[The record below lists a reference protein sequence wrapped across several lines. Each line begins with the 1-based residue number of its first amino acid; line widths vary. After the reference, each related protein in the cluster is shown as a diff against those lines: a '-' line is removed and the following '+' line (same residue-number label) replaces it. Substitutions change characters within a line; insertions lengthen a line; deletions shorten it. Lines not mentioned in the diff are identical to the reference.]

1 MSRKKHGG
9 TEPGGGARGER
20 PERGRRP
27 SEPPLRPPA
36 AGRRAPERSA
46 SGHRPSDRPPKTP
59 APRVWLAAGLVLAVA
74 AIALAYLSGRDA
86 GRAAPPLAGE
96 RVPLPPPP
104 PAAVPAAAAEPAFG
118 DFVGADACAACH
130 AREHD
135 AWRQSTHGR
144 AGRMPPS
151 ADVVFAP
158 FGGAPIRFR
167 DAVVYP
173 RAEAGGLA
181 FVIERE
187 GEPALRLRVDG
198 VVGGG
203 HMAGG
208 GTQGFV
214 TRWPDGTLRF
224 LPFEVERRDTTWFC
238 NTSTRLNRGW
248 RPITPDM
255 RLADCGDWP
264 PVRVLG
270 ESKVFASCQE
280 CHGSQIQLAFDASR
294 RAYDTRLKS
303 LAIDCEA
310 CHGPAR
316 RHVESVRAGGD
327 VAMAPLATLGKE
339 ASVRVCLRC
348 HALKDVVR
356 PGYLP
361 GKSLEAYYSLA
372 LPLLGDTA
380 VHADGRTRS
389 FAYQQGHLWS
399 DCYLNGSMTCV
410 DCHDPHTQR
419 YRTVSGAPLPGRLD
433 DGQCLGCHPSKA
445 DRIAEHSHHP
455 AASAGSRCVSCHM
468 PYVQEPEVGAAVR
481 YRRSDHTISI
491 PRPLVD
497 SALGIPSACHTCH
510 ADRAEARLQADVDR
524 WYGTLKPRP
533 PLVEALA
540 HAAEIRSEGDAARRL
555 LDPDARSP
563 MTQFAALAAFLERWL
578 RPDMPAL
585 DRDAAD
591 RLRRLAAA
599 RDVDVRALAL
609 ASLHWARGEDP
620 DTRRFL
626 AGGLRSLGADDAAV
640 RRRWAL
646 VLGYLGDAARA
657 RGDARAAL
665 VAYARAL
672 EIQPKDPA
680 ILVNAGLA
688 AADGG
693 DHAAAAA
700 LYRRALARD
709 PAVPLGWVNLGL
721 SLQAVGDTAG
731 ARAAFARDTLVDAFE
746 PLGHLNLG
754 NMALRAG
761 DPARAAAEY
770 ERAAAI
776 APGLGAAHLNLAR
789 AYLLLGDLARARP
802 ALRRG
807 LEFEPGDTA
816 ARTALEQVEEAL
828 ARTGRR

>member
-1 MSRKKHGG
+1 MSRKKRGG
-9 TEPGGGARGER
+9 RGPDGAKRSGGSAV
-20 PERGRRP
+20 
-27 SEPPLRPPA
+27 PPA
-36 AGRRAPERSA
+36 AGR
-46 SGHRPSDRPPKTP
+46 P
-59 APRVWLAAGLVLAVA
+59 APRPDRSPRAWLIAGLALAISA
-74 AIALAYLSGRDA
+74 MALAYLASLANRG
-86 GRAAPPLAGE
+86 APTAPAPGGGE

-104 PAAVPAAAAEPAFG
+104 AAAPAAEPGFA
-118 DFVGADACAACH
+118 DFAGAEACAGCH

-135 AWRQSTHGR
+135 AWRASTHGR
-144 AGRMPPS
+144 AGRMPPA

-181 FVIERE
+181 FVVERD
-187 GEPALRLRVDG
+187 GEPPTRLRVDG

-224 LPFEVERRDTTWFC
+224 LPFEVERRDTAWFC

-270 ESKVFASCQE
+270 ASKVYASCQE
-280 CHGSQIQLAFDASR
+280 CHGSQIQLAFDPER
-294 RAYDTRLKS
+294 RAYETRLKS

-310 CHGPAR
+310 CHGPAG
-316 RHVESVRAGGD
+316 RHIASVRAGGD
-327 VAMAPLATLGKE
+327 VAMSPLATLSKE

-361 GKSLEAYYSLA
+361 GKSLETYYSLA

-380 VHADGRTRS
+380 VHADGRTRT
-389 FAYQQGHLWS
+389 FAYQQGHLSS

-419 YRTVSGAPLPGRLD
+419 YRTISGAPLPGRLD

-445 DRIAEHSHHP
+445 DRVAEHSHHP

-468 PYVQEPEVGAAVR
+468 PYVQEREVGGAVR
-481 YRRSDHTISI
+481 YLRSDHTISI
-491 PRPLVD
+491 PRPAVD
-497 SALGIPSACHTCH
+497 SALGIPSACRACH
-510 ADRAEARLQADVDR
+510 ADRAEGRLQGDVDR

-540 HAAEIRSEGDAARRL
+540 RAGELRSEGDAARRL
-555 LDPDARSP
+555 LDPGARGT

-585 DRDAAD
+585 DREAAD
-591 RLRRLAAA
+591 RLRRLAAS
-599 RDVDVRALAL
+599 RDLDVRALAL

-620 DTRRFL
+620 ETHRFL
-626 AGGLRSLGADDAAV
+626 AVALRSLGADDAPL
-640 RRRWAL
+640 RGRWAL
-646 VLGYLGDAARA
+646 VLGYLGDEARV

-665 VAYARAL
+665 VAYSRAL
-672 EIQPKDPA
+672 EIEPDEPP

-693 DHAAAAA
+693 DHAAAIA

-721 SLQAVGDTAG
+721 SLQAAGDTAG
-731 ARAAFARDTLVDAFE
+731 AREAFVRDTIVNGFE
-746 PLGHLNLG
+746 PLGHVNLG

-761 DPARAAAEY
+761 EPARAAAEY

-789 AYLLLGDLARARP
+789 AYLLLGDLARARL

-807 LEFEPGDTA
+807 LDFEPGDTA
-816 ARTALEQVEEAL
+816 ARTALAQVEEAL
-828 ARTGRR
+828 GERARR